1 LIPVNEVIAMSEKH
15 KGTYELPT
23 DVGTE
28 GLPPSEEG
36 VRRGPP
42 GGAYQT
48 GPGTA
53 PPNLDVA
60 DPHPANE
67 EPESEAPHPG
77 GANPPKNDIGPNDAV
92 HDGTPPPRPH
102 NAGSGPD

>member
-1 LIPVNEVIAMSEKH
+1 MTDAKHRSH
-15 KGTYELPT
+15 KGTYHLPT
-23 DVGTE
+23 NVGNQ
-28 GLPPSEEG
+28 GWPPSEEH
-36 VRRGPP
+36 VENGPP

-53 PPNLDVA
+53 PPERDVA

-67 EPESEAPHPG
+67 EPNSEVPHPG
-77 GANPPKNDIGPNDAV
+77 GANPPKNDIEPNDAI
-92 HDGTPPPRPH
+92 HTGTAPPRPH